1 MAREMLSSLC
11 RSHPSQ
17 ELTHMSSDL
26 TLLAKRTDAA
36 AQLSYRTRGT
46 LQDALQ
52 QRFNSEQRVTSGFY
66 ADIFRF

>member
-1 MAREMLSSLC
+1 MARETLSSLC

-26 TLLAKRTDAA
+26 TLLAKRTEAA
-36 AQLSYRTRGT
+36 AQLSSRTRGT

-52 QRFNSEQRVTSGFY
+52 LRFNSEQRVKFGFC
-66 ADIFRF
+66 ADMFRL